1 MAEVDFI
8 AAIIR
13 LASPFRQAPRVAMA
27 DTVNVEKT
35 EKTEKTERKVEP
47 TDQISVTKHRTRI
60 GKRDIAYT
68 VTCGTMVL
76 KEEAEKEGKSEGEK
90 ARARVFFIAYSMDDV
105 ADKSKRPVTFSFNG
119 GPGSSSVWLHFGIL
133 GPRRVD
139 LDAEGRSSA
148 PPGRLVA
155 NEFSLLDT
163 SDLVFIDPVGTGFS
177 RMVEGEKVKEYHE
190 YKRDLESVG
199 EFIRLWVSRYGRW
212 ASPKFLIGE
221 SYGTTRASGLA
232 GHLLERY
239 GMYLNG
245 VMLVS
250 CALDFAVLR
259 FDPAND
265 LPPILFLPTY
275 AATAWYHKRLPPD
288 LQKKPLRKLLDE
300 VEAFAA
306 GEYASALFLGARL
319 PAKARKELVQRL
331 ARYTGLSPEYI
342 ERTDLR
348 IEIFRFCKE
357 LLRDEGRTVGRLDSR
372 YTGVD
377 RDSAGEEFE
386 FDPAMAEIFGPYA
399 AAAND
404 YVRNDLRFEADIPYE
419 VIKPL
424 YMDWGWKDYANR
436 YASVGETL
444 RKAMS
449 MNPRM
454 RVLVASGYLDF
465 ATPHFA
471 ADYSLDHLGLAPE
484 LRKNIS
490 VTYYEAGH
498 MMYAHRP
505 SLAKLATE
513 LRRFVAG

>member
-1 MAEVDFI
+1 MAET
-8 AAIIR
+8 
-13 LASPFRQAPRVAMA
+13 S
-27 DTVNVEKT
+27 EKKT
-35 EKTEKTERKVEP
+35 ETADKPAERLPEP
-47 TDQISVTKHRTRI
+47 ADQISVTRHRTRI

-76 KEEAEKEGKSEGEK
+76 REFAEKDGKSEGEK
-90 ARARVFFIAYSMDDV
+90 ARARVFFIAYAVDDV
-105 ADKSKRPVTFSFNG
+105 PNKAKRPVTFSFNG
-119 GPGSSSVWLHFGIL
+119 GPGSSSVWLHFGVL

-139 LDAEGRSSA
+139 LDAEGFASA
-148 PPGRLVA
+148 PPGRLVD

-275 AATAWYHKRLPPD
+275 AATAWYHKRLAAD
-288 LQKKPLRKLLDE
+288 LQKKALRKLLDE
-300 VEAFAA
+300 VQAFAE
-306 GEYASALFLGARL
+306 GDYAAALFQGGRL
-319 PAKARKELVQRL
+319 PAKARRDIVQRV
-331 ARYTGLSPEYI
+331 ARYTGLTPEYVD
-342 ERTDLR
+342 RTDLR

-377 RDSAGEEFE
+377 RDSAGEQFE

-404 YVRNDLRFEADIPYE
+404 YVRNDLRFESDTPYE
-419 VIKPL
+419 VIRPL
-424 YMDWGWKDYANR
+424 YVDWGWKDYANR
-436 YASVGETL
+436 YAAVGETL

-454 RVLVASGYLDF
+454 RVLVASGYFDF

-484 LRKNIS
+484 LRRNIS

>member
-1 MAEVDFI
+1 MAETAEKKTDKP
-8 AAIIR
+8 AER
-13 LASPFRQAPRVAMA
+13 LP
-27 DTVNVEKT
+27 
-35 EKTEKTERKVEP
+35 EP
-47 TDQISVTKHRTRI
+47 ADQISVTHHRTRI

-76 KEEAEKEGKSEGEK
+76 REESEKEGKSEGEK
-90 ARARVFFIAYSMDDV
+90 ARARVFFIAYSLDNV
-105 ADKSKRPVTFSFNG
+105 ADKAKRPVTFSFNG
-119 GPGSSSVWLHFGIL
+119 GPGSSSVWLHFGVL

-139 LDAEGRSSA
+139 LDAEGFASA
-148 PPGRLVA
+148 PPGRLVP

-275 AATAWYHKRLPPD
+275 AATAWYHKRLPAD

-306 GEYASALFLGARL
+306 GDYAAALFQGARL
-319 PAKARKELVQRL
+319 PAKARKDIVQRV
-331 ARYTGLSPEYI
+331 ARYTGLGADYVD
-342 ERTDLR
+342 RTDLR

-357 LLRDEGRTVGRLDSR
+357 LLRDDKRTVGRLDSR

-386 FDPAMAEIFGPYA
+386 FDPAMVEIFGPYA

-404 YVRNDLRFEADIPYE
+404 YVRNELRFESDIPYE
-419 VIKPL
+419 VIRPF
-424 YMDWGWKDYANR
+424 YVDWGWKDYANR
-436 YASVGETL
+436 YAAVGETL

-454 RVLVASGYLDF
+454 RVLVASGYFDF

>member
-1 MAEVDFI
+1 MAETAEKKTDKP
-8 AAIIR
+8 AER
-13 LASPFRQAPRVAMA
+13 LP
-27 DTVNVEKT
+27 
-35 EKTEKTERKVEP
+35 EP
-47 TDQISVTKHRTRI
+47 ADQISVTHHRTRI

-76 KEEAEKEGKSEGEK
+76 REESEKEGKSEGEK
-90 ARARVFFIAYSMDDV
+90 ARARVFFIAYSLDNV
-105 ADKSKRPVTFSFNG
+105 ADKAKRPVTFSFNG
-119 GPGSSSVWLHFGIL
+119 GPGSSSVWLHFGVL

-139 LDAEGRSSA
+139 LDAEGFASA
-148 PPGRLVA
+148 PPGRLVP

-275 AATAWYHKRLPPD
+275 AATAWYHKRLPAD

-306 GEYASALFLGARL
+306 GEYAAALFQGARL
-319 PAKARKELVQRL
+319 PAKARKDIVQRV
-331 ARYTGLSPEYI
+331 ARYTGLGADYVD
-342 ERTDLR
+342 RTDLR

-357 LLRDEGRTVGRLDSR
+357 LLRDDKRTVGRLDSR

-386 FDPAMAEIFGPYA
+386 FDPAMVEIFGPYA

-404 YVRNDLRFEADIPYE
+404 YVRNELRFESDIPYE
-419 VIKPL
+419 VIRPF
-424 YMDWGWKDYANR
+424 YVDWGWKDYANR
-436 YASVGETL
+436 YAAVGETL

-449 MNPRM
+449 MNRRM
-454 RVLVASGYLDF
+454 RVLVASGYFDF

-484 LRKNIS
+484 LRRNIS